1 MKTKLTEP
9 VLQKFKKQVPTE
21 GRVEISDT
29 LRPGLRLRLS
39 AAGKAVW
46 MYEKRI
52 KGGPKRKHT
61 FGTWPEPI
69 SLAEARKLALEIE
82 AEAAKGIDR
91 VQMAAQ
97 EKLEAERAEAQVKSL
112 QTVIDTYAD
121 LHLSTIRTGG
131 KRKRQIEVALQRHLN
146 HPVGELTRADLQKAV
161 DDKAKEGRLVA
172 ANRIRAALLAFSTWA
187 FGRSYITSNIG
198 QGIAKAG
205 RETARERVLDIQ
217 EVRAIWDA
225 TFEIGPLWGPVFRLF
240 ILTVQRR
247 GEILGLRIA
256 EIDLDRG
263 RIVKPGSQT
272 KNDKGHITHLSPPAL
287 AEIQTAMADAQE
299 RAEEKGHA
307 ADYLFT
313 TTGKTPVSGISRA
326 KERLD
331 KNLGD
336 EVGPWRIHDIRTA
349 FSTAM
354 ADADVPEAVSDRV
367 LNHVAGGSAPSAVSR
382 VYNQAEMLPQR
393 AAALDRWAALVTG
406 ESADV
411 IKLEVK

>member
-91 VQMAAQ
+91 VQMAAK
-97 EKLEAERAEAQVKSL
+97 EKQEAERAEAQIKSL

-121 LHLSTIRTGG
+121 LHLSTIRTGD
-131 KRKRQIEVALQRHLN
+131 KRKRQIEVALQKHLSN
-146 HPVGELTRADLQKAV
+146 PVGELTRADLQKAV

-172 ANRIRAALLAFSTWA
+172 ANRIRAALLAFSSWA
-187 FGRSYITSNIG
+187 FGRSYIASNIG

-217 EVRAIWDA
+217 EVRAIWNA

-256 EIDLDRG
+256 ELDLERG

-287 AEIQTAMADAQE
+287 PEVQAALADAQE

-313 TTGKTPVSGISRA
+313 TTGTTPVSGISRA

-331 KNLGD
+331 KILGD
-336 EVGPWRIHDIRTA
+336 KVGPWRIHDIRTA

>member
-97 EKLEAERAEAQVKSL
+97 EKLEAERAEAQIKSL
-112 QTVIDTYAD
+112 QSVIETYAD
-121 LHLSTIRTGG
+121 LHLSTIRTGD
-131 KRKRQIEVALQRHLN
+131 KRKRQIEVALQKHLN

-172 ANRIRAALLAFSTWA
+172 ANRIRAALLAFSKWA

-217 EVRAIWDA
+217 EMRAIWNA

-299 RAEEKGHA
+299 RAEAKRHA

-313 TTGKTPVSGISRA
+313 TTGTTPVSGISRA

-331 KNLGD
+331 KILGD
-336 EVGPWRIHDIRTA
+336 DVGPWRIHDLRTA

-393 AAALDRWAALVTG
+393 AAALDRWATLVTG

-411 IKLEVK
+411 IKLEVN